1 MKRLPGLIAIC
12 MIVLFASCGSGPA
25 KEDTKA
31 ADTAAVAV
39 ADTPAVVKPA
49 FVPFKVIMIQHKV
62 KNFEKWQEAYLA
74 NDSLRKAY
82 QISPWM
88 VGRIIKDSNM
98 VFVVDKMEDLT
109 KAESFSKL
117 PGLKK
122 AMKMGG
128 VTGEP
133 GFSYAEIIR
142 NNDSAVESS
151 DRVSVAHHVKDFSI
165 WLKAFDAE
173 GASSRAA
180 SGLVDRSI
188 GRSLTD
194 SNMIYITF
202 AVTDMAKAKARVA
215 SPELKKVM
223 TDAGVDSPPT
233 VRWFRLAK

>member
-1 MKRLPGLIAIC
+1 MKRLSALITIC
-12 MIVLFASCGSGPA
+12 MTVLLFSCSGPA

-31 ADTAAVAV
+31 ADTTAVTTP
-39 ADTPAVVKPA
+39 DTTAVVKPA
-49 FVPFKVIMIQHKV
+49 FVSFKVIMIQHKV

-88 VGRIIKDSNM
+88 VGRILKDSNM
-98 VFVVDKMEDLT
+98 VFVVDKIEDLA
-109 KAESFSKL
+109 KAQSFSKL
-117 PGLKK
+117 PDLKK

-128 VTGEP
+128 VASEP

-142 NNDSAVESS
+142 NSDSTVESS
-151 DRVSVAHHVKDFSI
+151 DRVSIAHHVKDFSA

-173 GASSRAA
+173 GATTRSA

-202 AVTDMAKAKARVA
+202 AVTDMAKAKTRIA

-233 VRWFRLAK
+233 VRWFRLVK

>member
-12 MIVLFASCGSGPA
+12 MIALLVSCSSGPA
-25 KEDTKA
+25 KDETKA
-31 ADTAAVAV
+31 ADTAAVAAV
-39 ADTPAVVKPA
+39 DTTAAVKPA

-98 VFVVDKMEDLT
+98 VFVVDKIEDLT

-128 VTGEP
+128 VASEP

-151 DRVSVAHHVKDFSI
+151 DRVSVAHHVKDFST

-173 GASSRAA
+173 GATSRAA
-180 SGLVDRSI
+180 NGLVDRSL

>member
-25 KEDTKA
+25 KDDTKA
-31 ADTAAVAV
+31 TDTAAVAV
-39 ADTPAVVKPA
+39 ADTPAVAKPA

-62 KNFEKWQEAYLA
+62 KNFEKWQEAYLS

-98 VFVVDKMEDLT
+98 VFVVDKIEDLT

-151 DRVSVAHHVKDFSI
+151 DRVSVAHHVKDFST

-173 GASSRAA
+173 GATSRAA

-194 SNMIYITF
+194 SNMIFITF
-202 AVTDMAKAKARVA
+202 AVTDMAKAKARVG